1 MYEDAPEIAQ
11 LHELREE
18 FRSIFNDKTIELP
31 EIAKLSDWA
40 DKICQ
45 LAIEPL
51 QKFAQTLRN
60 WLKPICNYFSERLTS
75 GFVEGVNTYLK
86 LIKRR
91 GFGYRNLRHFELR
104 AIHECGPGLAA

>member
-1 MYEDAPEIAQ
+1 MAQ

-18 FRSIFNDKTIELP
+18 FRGIFNDETIELP
-31 EIAKLSDWA
+31 EIAQSKLSDWA

-45 LAIEPL
+45 LSIEPL
-51 QKFAQTLRN
+51 QKFAQTLQN
-60 WLKPICNYFSERLTS
+60 WLEPICNYFSERLTS
-75 GFVEGVNTYLK
+75 GFVEGVNTCLK

-104 AIHECGPGLAA
+104 AIHECGPALAV